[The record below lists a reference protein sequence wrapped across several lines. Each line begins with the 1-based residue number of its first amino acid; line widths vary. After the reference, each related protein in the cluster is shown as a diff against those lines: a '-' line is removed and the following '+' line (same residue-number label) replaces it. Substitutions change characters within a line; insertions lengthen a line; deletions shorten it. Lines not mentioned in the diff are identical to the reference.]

1 MPRLFVAL
9 ELPEH
14 AKRELTK
21 TQQQLRKA
29 HEQRVKWVETQ
40 NLHLTLLFLGEVADA
55 LVPDIKAAL
64 QGAGW
69 NSDDGGGEP
78 MVSLPCLSLA
88 QVGAYRS
95 TKQPQTIWVGVGGD
109 LEVLEQL
116 YQAVLASLAPLGFT
130 SDYHRF
136 HPHLTLGRVRRE
148 LDKPTIAAIG
158 KTIESVAPPAQVAWQ
173 SGGPVLFE
181 SILRPTGPIYRKIAY

>member
-9 ELPEH
+9 ELPEQ
-14 AKRELTK
+14 AKQELTK

-40 NLHLTLLFLGEVADA
+40 NIHLTLLFLGEVQDT

-64 QGAGW
+64 RGAGW
-69 NSDDGGGEP
+69 NRNNEGGEP
-78 MVSLPCLSLA
+78 TVSLPRLSLA

-95 TKQPQTIWVGVGGD
+95 TKQPQTIWVGLAGE

-116 YQAVLASLAPLGFT
+116 HQAVLASLAPLGFAA
-130 SDYHRF
+130 DNRRF

-148 LDKPTIAAIG
+148 LDKPTLAAVG

-173 SGGPVLFE
+173 SREPVLFE